1 MTGDK
6 LRVRGLEVGYP
17 ITADYD
23 VNDDL
28 ATDMLKINKGTVKL
42 GQTPLY
48 ATGTVNMRP
57 SPAQLDLNLKAN
69 NVSITEIARLTAASG
84 IALPPGT
91 TVKGTANVD
100 IQARGPA
107 DTLALS

>member
-1 MTGDK
+1 
-6 LRVRGLEVGYP
+6 LEVGYP

-28 ATDMLKINKGTVKL
+28 AADLLTIKKGTVKL
-42 GQTPLY
+42 GQTPLD

-69 NVSITEIARLTAASG
+69 NGSSDERS
-84 IALPPGT
+84 
-91 TVKGTANVD
+91 
-100 IQARGPA
+100 
-107 DTLALS
+107 